1 MTLWM
6 IIVVVLSFGVCS
18 LGVQRGLEK
27 ITKVM
32 MICLLA
38 LIVVLA
44 VHSLTL
50 DGAME
55 GVKFY
60 LVPDFA
66 AMAEIGIGNVIFGAL
81 SQAFFT
87 LSIGAGSMTIFGS
100 YLGKDRSA
108 SGRISAYYD
117 SGYLCRIDG
126 RIDHYSGMLRI
137 WCGARSRP
145 GTCIYYIA

>member
-1 MTLWM
+1 MPRNREACRKGFCTGSRLFYRSTRLSRYNDLVDGDRSSFILWR
-6 IIVVVLSFGVCS
+6 VFLS
-18 LGVQRGLEK
+18 VQRGLEK

-32 MICLLA
+32 MLCLLA

-44 VHSLTL
+44 VHSITL

-60 LVPDFA
+60 LVPDFS
-66 AMAEIGIGNVIFGAL
+66 AMKELGIGNVIFGAL

-100 YLGKDRSA
+100 YLSKDRSLLGE
-108 SGRISAYYD
+108 SLHITILD
-117 SGYLCRIDG
+117 TL
-126 RIDHYSGMLRI
+126 
-137 WCGARSRP
+137 
-145 GTCIYYIA
+145 

>member
-1 MTLWM
+1 MVSNYVLMMFYTMVAGWMLYYCYAMAAGKLDGKDSAQVADYFTGLQDSAGTMTLWM

-60 LVPDFA
+60 LVPEFCRYGRDRNRKCDLWGTVA
-66 AMAEIGIGNVIFGAL
+66 GIFL
-81 SQAFFT
+81 
-87 LSIGAGSMTIFGS
+87 
-100 YLGKDRSA
+100 
-108 SGRISAYYD
+108 
-117 SGYLCRIDG
+117 
-126 RIDHYSGMLRI
+126 H
-137 WCGARSRP
+137 
-145 GTCIYYIA
+145 